1 MFRLAFLLLFYLPFG
16 YMAPAA
22 DPIDNTA
29 ELIKAGN
36 IKELAK
42 TFASSVELTI
52 LADENIATP
61 AQAEAALTNFF
72 KTNPVKSVTVVHRV
86 NSNANIRFAVLNV
99 VTANGTYRTSI
110 SLKLVNGQF
119 ALNEFRIEADKK

>member
-1 MFRLAFLLLFYLPFG
+1 MLRLAFLLLFYLPFG
-16 YMAPAA
+16 KPIVVA

-52 LADENIATP
+52 LADESIATP
-61 AQAEAALTNFF
+61 AQAEAALTTFF
-72 KTNPVKSVTVVHRV
+72 KANPVKSVTVVHRV
-86 NSNANIRFAVLNV
+86 NSNANIKFAVLNM
-99 VTANGTYRTSI
+99 VTAGGTYRTSI

-119 ALNEFRIEADKK
+119 VLNELRIEAEKK